1 MHEHK
6 ALLTRFQTFYCC
18 YLTACCV
25 QTSSISS
32 TLELSRIAVPC
43 SLAAGQLNSNL
54 PTWAG
59 KFESIEKDWTT
70 WMWGDGGKEGRG
82 SVLKQWPSGPPT
94 LPYLQY
100 SCYLHSKCHTASDH
114 KADGNGHW
122 EWADTNS
129 DFVESN
135 ATNLESQFHRLLA
148 VIKELFNLF
157 EAWISHL

>member
-6 ALLTRFQTFYCC
+6 ALLIRFQTFYCC

-43 SLAAGQLNSNL
+43 SLATGQLNSNL
-54 PTWAG
+54 PTWAE
-59 KFESIEKDWTT
+59 KFESTEKDWTM
-70 WMWGDGGKEGRG
+70 WMWGTVERKGGGLSWSSDPPG
-82 SVLKQWPSGPPT
+82 PST
-94 LPYLQY
+94 LPHLQY
-100 SCYLHSKCHTASDH
+100 SCYLRSKCHTASDR